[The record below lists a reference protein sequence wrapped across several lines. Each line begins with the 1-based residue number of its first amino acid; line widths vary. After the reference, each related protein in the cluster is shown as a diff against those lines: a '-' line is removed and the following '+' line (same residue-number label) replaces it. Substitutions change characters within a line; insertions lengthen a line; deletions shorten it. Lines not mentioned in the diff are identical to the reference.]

1 MEFLDNIIYFFF
13 GGVFFGA
20 VEDFLTGGIVLE
32 DFLTVTLV
40 TNFFSEAGVV

>member
-1 MEFLDNIIYFFF
+1 MEFLDNILYFFF

-20 VEDFLTGGIVLE
+20 VEDFLAGGIAVE

-40 TNFFSEAGVV
+40 TNFFSGAVVV